1 MGETEMDVHEYLGK
15 LVEQARTEK
24 GWTQLQLAD
33 EAGVDVRTIK
43 KVESGTGNPAMD
55 TIIRY
60 IFLLNISPAIM
71 FNQDPCEDGL
81 KMDRLYRELISLSPA
96 EIDLVCKSALHL
108 SKWKENHPDVETLE
122 DYYRVMAEFQEQTK
136 TE

>member
-1 MGETEMDVHEYLGK
+1 MNVHEYLGK
-15 LVEQARTEK
+15 LVEQARIEK

-33 EAGVDVRTIK
+33 ESDVDIRTIT
-43 KVESGTGNPAMD
+43 KVESGTANPAMD
-55 TIIRY
+55 TLTKY
-60 IFLLNISPAIM
+60 IFLLNISPAVL

-81 KMDRLYRELISLSPA
+81 KMDHLYRKLISLSPA
-96 EIDLVCKSALHL
+96 KIELVCKSALHL

-122 DYYRVMAEFQEQTK
+122 DYYRVMAESQEQIK